1 MSDQQTNI
9 FSRLGKWFKG
19 DSSAG
24 LGAGDL
30 PLLHEEPRANGE
42 PSDRS
47 NPDHIPA
54 NVQRTTFL
62 RPWAKR
68 DQAIA
73 NLQGGFNA
81 LANLLTTVRDNLER
95 QGERQDQLLEYLSH
109 LPEALRQLPESNKVQ
124 AETLKAIHQQ
134 MEQQFG
140 QQRHLADI
148 LDKISDASGS
158 HREGLSALNERV
170 ETLHQHDRSIS
181 DNLSNVGSAMQ
192 DVGKNAEA
200 SAKILEQLRNNQTE
214 HDAELQRML
223 SKQNTRFTTL
233 LATAIFLSI
242 AALVAV
248 ALIGYLL
255 LTRAH

>member
-1 MSDQQTNI
+1 MSDPQTN
-9 FSRLGKWFKG
+9 FLSRIGQWFKG
-19 DSSAG
+19 DSRDNG
-24 LGAGDL
+24 VDL
-30 PLLHEEPRANGE
+30 PLLHGDGGRDDHSIDRAN
-42 PSDRS
+42 
-47 NPDHIPA
+47 PDITP
-54 NVQRTTFL
+54 VQTTAQRGAFL
-62 RPWAKR
+62 RPWVKR

-81 LANLLTTVRDNLER
+81 VADLLNTVRDNLER
-95 QGERQDQLLEYLSH
+95 QSERQDQLLGYLSH
-109 LPEALRQLPESNKVQ
+109 LPEALQQLPESNKMQ
-124 AETLKAIHQQ
+124 TETLKAIHQQ

-148 LDKISDASGS
+148 LDKISDASGA
-158 HREGLSALNERV
+158 HRESLGALNERV

-181 DNLSNVGSAMQ
+181 DNLSHVGAAMQ

-200 SAKILEQLRNNQTE
+200 SAKILEQLRDNQNE

-223 SKQNTRFTTL
+223 AKQNTRFTTL

-255 LTRAH
+255 LIRPH